1 MGVSRS
7 IGSKMERSDLNG
19 KARFPALTEDQEGEA
34 ASELE
39 KSVAVRRRSTVC
51 RRFSILLCTDRRSE
65 VARRSAT
72 TAISGSR
79 MRRPSNLRSRC

>member
-1 MGVSRS
+1 MGRRDSR
-7 IGSKMERSDLNG
+7 
-19 KARFPALTEDQEGEA
+19 ALTEDYEGGA
-34 ASELE
+34 TSELE

-65 VARRSAT
+65 VARRSVT
-72 TAISGSR
+72 TSTSGSR